1 MRFDTP
7 CTSSIIDDLSSHK
20 SPRTHSKLRSIIR
33 MMFGLPSTRSAP
45 KIIDDVDEQ
54 SVLCPDASPH
64 PFCIFCGASK
74 ENGFNIVWENDVY
87 AVFTDIN
94 PSAEHHLQI
103 IPKRHIESV
112 KVLHPLDAAMVREMI
127 ELAHKVLDTLD
138 TPLHLRRL
146 GFHIPPYISVPHL
159 HMHVQALPYRSL
171 LRRLK
176 YPVVY
181 GRKGY
186 EKGFSWFVDAEQAA
200 RLLEKG
206 VQVRAFPC

>member
-1 MRFDTP
+1 MHLDTP
-7 CTSSIIDDLSSHK
+7 CTSSIIDDLSCHRSQ
-20 SPRTHSKLRSIIR
+20 RTRSKLRSIIR
-33 MMFGLPSTRSAP
+33 RIFAPPRTRNAP

-54 SVLCPDASPH
+54 SVLYPDASPH

-74 ENGFNIVWENDVY
+74 EKGFNIVWENDGY

-112 KVLHPLDAAMVREMI
+112 KGLHPSDAVMVREMI
-127 ELAHKVLDTLD
+127 ELGHKVLDTLD
-138 TPLHLRRL
+138 TPSHLRRL
-146 GFHIPPYISVPHL
+146 GFHIPPYISIPHL

-176 YPVVY
+176 YPVVT

-186 EKGFSWFVDAEQAA
+186 EKGFSWFADAEQTA

-206 VQVRAFPC
+206 VQVRILPC